1 MTKITPKVLARH
13 LLLFI
18 ATFFTV
24 TLTGALVYAP
34 GPMPEPVED
43 TFAWYWA
50 FFSQGF
56 YFSIPFLGILLAHE
70 MGHYVV
76 SRLRKVDTSLPYFL
90 PFVPAILGTLGAVI
104 VMRGQR
110 NTRKDYFDIGIAGPL
125 AGWVL
130 AIGVM
135 WYGYATLP
143 PAEHIFEIHP
153 EYEAYGTDYADYVF
167 DPEVMLA
174 DTALAD
180 SLVGQIYFGTNL
192 TMKFFEA
199 VVADPERI
207 PPQREIMH
215 FPFIMAGF
223 WALFFTALN
232 LLPIGQLDGG
242 HILYGLVGAKR
253 QRIVSATIFLGF
265 IMYAGLGLINPY
277 SPPMVLAWQ
286 LPGYGFF
293 LFFIFR
299 GLEQSIPTRIMT
311 ALAVLTF
318 QFGFAFFFPEVTGFN
333 GWLVFAFLL
342 GRVVGVYHPVAPI
355 DVPLDRNRQ
364 ILGWIAL
371 IIFILSFSPE
381 PAWMP

>member
-1 MTKITPKVLARH
+1 MTKITPKALTRH
-13 LLLFI
+13 LLLFL
-18 ATFFTV
+18 ATFFTI
-24 TLTGALVYAP
+24 TLTGAMVYAP
-34 GPMPEPVED
+34 GPLPEPIEES
-43 TFAWYWA
+43 FAWYWA

-76 SRLRKVDTSLPYFL
+76 SRIRKVDTSLPYFL

-104 VMRGQR
+104 VMKGQR

-143 PAEHIFEIHP
+143 SPEFIFDIHP
-153 EYEAYGTDYADYVF
+153 EYEQYGLDYPEYVF
-167 DPEVMLA
+167 HPDSLA
-174 DTALAD
+174 AD

-207 PPQREIMH
+207 PPQQEIMH

-242 HILYGLVGAKR
+242 HILYGLLGARR
-253 QRIVSATIFLGF
+253 QRIISATIFLGF

-277 SPPMVLAWQ
+277 LPTWELAWQ
-286 LPGYGFF
+286 LP
-293 LFFIFR
+293 
-299 GLEQSIPTRIMT
+299 
-311 ALAVLTF
+311 A
-318 QFGFAFFFPEVTGFN
+318 
-333 GWLVFAFLL
+333 
-342 GRVVGVYHPVAPI
+342 
-355 DVPLDRNRQ
+355 
-364 ILGWIAL
+364 
-371 IIFILSFSPE
+371 
-381 PAWMP
+381 